1 MMDEALWV
9 FEVHHRGG
17 QFFHIPN
24 ADIITNA
31 TGLWSR
37 WRVELRELKADGDIL
52 DMFAMRKGR
61 STISIYVENLDH
73 ELNPNDDNDY
83 DYFAEGD
90 KLFDSLG
97 NIVSDEI
104 CNEVRS
110 VEVGYGSGEGTSHS
124 ELNVPEIDE
133 INPDNLNSSIHS
145 SDDEDRVE
153 FPEFNENTDMDKP
166 DYQ

>member
-1 MMDEALWV
+1 
-9 FEVHHRGG
+9 
-17 QFFHIPN
+17 
-24 ADIITNA
+24 
-31 TGLWSR
+31 
-37 WRVELRELKADGDIL
+37 
-52 DMFAMRKGR
+52 MRKGR

-110 VEVGYGSGEGTSHS
+110 VGVGYGSGEGTSHS